1 MFHSRVEIPTAESTM
16 RQLLFPA
23 LMAPE
28 LELILVYRNLESWYD
43 SLRGDAL
50 ILVDRWLDG
59 DLSLNVAVGLQ
70 LLPEQLQHSIHIP
83 TPPRAD
89 QLLLAI

>member
-1 MFHSRVEIPTAESTM
+1 M

-23 LMAPE
+23 LTDQE
-28 LELILVYRNLESWYD
+28 LELVFIYRNLESWYD
-43 SLRGDAL
+43 RLKGEAL

-59 DLSLNVAVGLQ
+59 DTSLNVAVGLQ
-70 LLPEQLQHSIHIP
+70 LFPEHIQHSIHIP
-83 TPPRAD
+83 TAPGTD